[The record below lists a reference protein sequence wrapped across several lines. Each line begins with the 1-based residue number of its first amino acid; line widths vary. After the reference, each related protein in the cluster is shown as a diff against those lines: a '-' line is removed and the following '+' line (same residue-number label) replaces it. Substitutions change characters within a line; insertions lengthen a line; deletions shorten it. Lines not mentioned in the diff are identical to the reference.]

1 MLEGIHK
8 ADYVLTHIK
17 EMNTSLCDWETR
29 MVLEA
34 ITREAERLKSICE
47 TSEDEDEVA
56 DAGNDYLEVIGLK
69 ERLENQAIEVF
80 GQEITNFS
88 REPL

>member
-1 MLEGIHK
+1 M
-8 ADYVLTHIK
+8 THIK
-17 EMNTSLCDWETR
+17 EMNSSLCDWEAR
-29 MVLEA
+29 IILEA
-34 ITREAERLKSICE
+34 ITHEAERLKSICE
-47 TSEDEDEVA
+47 TEDEVA

-80 GQEITNFS
+80 GQQITNFS

>member
-1 MLEGIHK
+1 MSEGIQK
-8 ADYVLTHIK
+8 ADCVMTHIK
-17 EMNTSLCDWETR
+17 EMNSSLCDWETR
-29 MVLEA
+29 IILEA
-34 ITREAERLKSICE
+34 ITHEAERLKSICE
-47 TSEDEDEVA
+47 TSEDEVA

-80 GQEITNFS
+80 GQQITNFS

>member
-1 MLEGIHK
+1 M
-8 ADYVLTHIK
+8 THIK
-17 EMNTSLCDWETR
+17 EMNSSLCDWETR
-29 MVLEA
+29 IILEA
-34 ITREAERLKSICE
+34 ITHEAEHLKSICE

-80 GQEITNFS
+80 GQQITNFS